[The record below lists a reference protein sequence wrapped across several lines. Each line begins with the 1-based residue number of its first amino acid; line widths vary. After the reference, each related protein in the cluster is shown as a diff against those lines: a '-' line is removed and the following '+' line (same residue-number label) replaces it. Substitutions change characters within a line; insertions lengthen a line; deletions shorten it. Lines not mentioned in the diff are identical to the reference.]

1 MATLKLRKLPG
12 KSIETQ
18 ILNTYREGF
27 FNYLIGTGTFY
38 KIRDQY
44 LELFDKCFN
53 TKNIMSYPSM
63 KITQIKTVLDHFARD
78 KKIEINT
85 ENL

>member
-53 TKNIMSYPSM
+53 TKNNA
-63 KITQIKTVLDHFARD
+63 T
-78 KKIEINT
+78 NT
-85 ENL
+85 ANVIISRLICSGIILS